1 MAIIHRQNYAS
12 PNLPKQAN
20 AVIAGH
26 CCMLRKQHVRN
37 RQVPQQ
43 GGHQVAQAACRLP
56 IARIPQEQDL
66 PQIAA
71 LSSVNAIPTALF
83 HKYPCSRC

>member
-20 AVIAGH
+20 AAIAGH
-26 CCMLRKQHVRN
+26 CCMLRKLHVRN

-43 GGHQVAQAACRLP
+43 GGHQIAQAACRLP
-56 IARIPQEQDL
+56 IGRIP
-66 PQIAA
+66 
-71 LSSVNAIPTALF
+71 
-83 HKYPCSRC
+83 